1 MIKFKILNQSIDKV
15 PSCGFSFR
23 DPDTGKEFRGTNYK
37 TFEELESH
45 VQNYRE
51 QNGLPKIEEFRK
63 VWEHYVCMNYSSERK
78 NCCPQDDSVSRNFK
92 QYIAGGLAYI
102 KSVMQKEE
110 DKFVDEE
117 EANRRAK
124 LCLNCKNNIKNYG
137 HSFAHYYTDKVMARS
152 VGDRRVRDWQNL
164 FTCKCCSCILNSKV
178 WFSGKI
184 VGGSLLRR
192 DLEELKQSK
201 DYAGKPFKCW
211 QVEAWEALQE
221 AKKKGD
227 K

>member
-1 MIKFKILNQSIDKV
+1 MRKIDTLKKNYEFKIDNSYTSRVSEIFGVILKSL
-15 PSCGFSFR
+15 G
-23 DPDTGKEFRGTNYK
+23 
-37 TFEELESH
+37 LE
-45 VQNYRE
+45 V
-51 QNGLPKIEEFRK
+51 
-63 VWEHYVCMNYSSERK
+63 
-78 NCCPQDDSVSRNFK
+78 
-92 QYIAGGLAYI
+92 
-102 KSVMQKEE
+102 
-110 DKFVDEE
+110 KFVDED

-137 HSFAHYYTDKVMARS
+137 HSFAHYYTDKMMARS

-211 QVEAWEALQE
+211 QVEAQEELQ
-221 AKKKGD
+221 KSKGD